1 MKKRSFFSVFGGIL
15 VSAVII
21 FLLYYTMLP
30 AINLK
35 SQDFIIFLILSTLI
49 ILTVNFITYMKE
61 FLSGLGSRTNVRVR
75 QNPLT
80 GQIQFETEE
89 REPDE
94 VTPRRSLAR
103 PLKIGFGFI
112 GILIVLMVIA
122 TAIGIPFFNATRY
135 RDLIQMETGDF
146 SADVAEI
153 SMNQIPVV
161 DKDTATRLGSRKLGE
176 MTELVSQFEIENN
189 YTQINYNGVPFRV
202 TPLSYA
208 DPIKWLYNQK
218 KGLPAYITVNMVTQQ
233 TDLSQRVLL
242 PEHLPP
248 YPLPLSYK
256 NV

>member
-1 MKKRSFFSVFGGIL
+1 
-15 VSAVII
+15 
-21 FLLYYTMLP
+21 
-30 AINLK
+30 
-35 SQDFIIFLILSTLI
+35 
-49 ILTVNFITYMKE
+49 
-61 FLSGLGSRTNVRVR
+61 
-75 QNPLT
+75 
-80 GQIQFETEE
+80 
-89 REPDE
+89 
-94 VTPRRSLAR
+94 
-103 PLKIGFGFI
+103 
-112 GILIVLMVIA
+112 MVIA
-122 TAIGIPFFNATRY
+122 TAIGIPFFNGPPGY

-189 YTQINYNGVPFRV
+189 YTQINYNGVPYRV

-233 TDLSQRVLL
+233 TDLVWLENGMKYSPSEYFFRNI
-242 PEHLPP
+242 LPP